1 MWKDTVTLRM
11 ELTALDEYKR
21 PYKTFTDKVVQAKK
35 KSVKYNEFY
44 QAQATGLKP
53 EAIFEVRL
61 YEGQSHLIY
70 NGVQYRVIRSYERHS
85 SFELTCTS
93 LLNESEYS

>member
-11 ELTALDEYKR
+11 ETTALDEYKR
-21 PYKTFTDKVVQAKK
+21 PYKVFVDKVVQAKK

-53 EAIFEVRL
+53 EMIFEVRI
-61 YEGQSHLIY
+61 YNGESHLFY
-70 NGVQYRVIRSYERHS
+70 NGVQYRVIRSYDRHNS
-85 SFELTCTS
+85 YELTCTS